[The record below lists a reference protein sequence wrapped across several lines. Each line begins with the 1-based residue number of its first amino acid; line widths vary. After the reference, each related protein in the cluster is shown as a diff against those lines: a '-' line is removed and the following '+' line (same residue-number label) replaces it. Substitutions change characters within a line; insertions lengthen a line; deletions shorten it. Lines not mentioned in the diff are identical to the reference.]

1 MAADAVTV
9 KKIIDQSEAGLNLL
23 ELNGPFT
30 GVTPIMILSALSES
44 MNSPVETSCSGL
56 LFD

>member
-44 MNSPVETSCSGL
+44 MNSPVETSCEWVII
-56 LFD
+56 